1 MRKKAGGPGA
11 DGQHAEHFARELDA
25 TLARLRSRLLDGSY
39 RPGPL
44 LRRALVKPDGGERL
58 LAVPTLT
65 DRVVQTATHN
75 ALARA
80 FDRDFSA
87 ASFAYRPR
95 LAVELALA
103 RVVALRLWGFGF
115 VVDADIRRFFDEVS
129 HERLLN
135 DLEKRLNDRRI
146 LALIAQWLAAFGG
159 EFGLAQGAPISP
171 FLANLFL
178 DPVDKAIES
187 KSVRL
192 VRYADDLLLLC
203 RSAAKA
209 GRALDR
215 LAALLADRGLRL
227 HETKTR
233 LTTFDEGFDFLGY
246 RFEGPSLFRPE
257 ALPSCPAKSSPNE
270 LSREMPAAAAA
281 APNCSIST
289 DDGKG

>member
-39 RPGPL
+39 
-44 LRRALVKPDGGERL
+44 
-58 LAVPTLT
+58 
-65 DRVVQTATHN
+65 
-75 ALARA
+75 
-80 FDRDFSA
+80 
-87 ASFAYRPR
+87 
-95 LAVELALA
+95 
-103 RVVALRLWGFGF
+103 
-115 VVDADIRRFFDEVS
+115 
-129 HERLLN
+129 
-135 DLEKRLNDRRI
+135 
-146 LALIAQWLAAFGG
+146 
-159 EFGLAQGAPISP
+159 QGAPISP

-257 ALPSCPAKSSPNE
+257 ALPSCPAKVTAH
-270 LSREMPAAAAA
+270 LVGWKATVA
-281 APNCSIST
+281 
-289 DDGKG
+289 D